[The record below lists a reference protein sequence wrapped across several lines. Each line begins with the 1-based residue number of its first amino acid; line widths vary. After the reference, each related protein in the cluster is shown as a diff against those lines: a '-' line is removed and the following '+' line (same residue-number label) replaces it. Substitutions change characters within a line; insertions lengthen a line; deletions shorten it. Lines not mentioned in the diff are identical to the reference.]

1 MACVLAENFR
11 FGQGTVIGGE
21 EFHAAA
27 EKSICPPMTL
37 PDVTI

>member
-1 MACVLAENFR
+1 MLAENFC
-11 FGQGTVIGGE
+11 FSQGAVIGGE

-27 EKSICPPMTL
+27 EKIVFIPITS